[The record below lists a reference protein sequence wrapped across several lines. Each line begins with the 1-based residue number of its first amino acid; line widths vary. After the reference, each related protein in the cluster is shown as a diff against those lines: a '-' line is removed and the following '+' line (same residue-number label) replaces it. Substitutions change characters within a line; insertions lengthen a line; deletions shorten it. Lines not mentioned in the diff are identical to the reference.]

1 MYYDSFCKIFI
12 DADVDYKDLF
22 NKILMF
28 MGGKKEAV
36 NYIVSDW
43 CEICVKCNDEYS
55 YDATNFLNWK
65 YYLDV
70 ESISTGKQTSPEY
83 IDGILQLITFLKEFS
98 NSVIPACD
106 FEDEL

>member
-12 DADVDYKDLF
+12 DADVDYEDLF

-43 CEICVKCNDEYS
+43 CEI
-55 YDATNFLNWK
+55 
-65 YYLDV
+65 
-70 ESISTGKQTSPEY
+70 
-83 IDGILQLITFLKEFS
+83 FLKFLILAS
-98 NSVIPACD
+98 IIRM
-106 FEDEL
+106 LLK